1 MDDLYGVIKRAIVA
15 AWDEG
20 WTHTDVPVLWRENEP
35 LPRIDPITG
44 GTGGMPYYFRNQV
57 EFGSEEI
64 IGFGGGRGRNFR
76 AQRGSVIIR
85 SFASVLIGDEDQA
98 LRMISDA
105 TAIFRSYRK
114 QQDDWDLSFIGSGSG
129 VDWGPNENGVWFQ
142 RGCLEVF
149 EFRFTG

>member
-57 EFGSEEI
+57 EFGSEDV

-76 AQRGSVIIR
+76 AQRGSVVIR
-85 SFASVLIGDEDQA
+85 SFASVLIGDEAEGRRELSAVFVVIDVLA
-98 LRMISDA
+98 EHAPLAAAGLLRRSD
-105 TAIFRSYRK
+105 
-114 QQDDWDLSFIGSGSG
+114 LGSGK
-129 VDWGPNENGVWFQ
+129 
-142 RGCLEVF
+142 L
-149 EFRFTG
+149 RFVRT